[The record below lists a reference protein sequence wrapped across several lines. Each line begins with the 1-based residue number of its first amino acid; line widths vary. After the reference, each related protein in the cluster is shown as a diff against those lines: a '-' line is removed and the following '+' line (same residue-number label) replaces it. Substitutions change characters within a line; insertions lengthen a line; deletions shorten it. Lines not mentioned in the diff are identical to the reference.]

1 MMTRM
6 RLNNKLGAWY
16 YFFIIIVCFLL
27 SGCILLQKVGPKPQI
42 IASSPRE
49 ISIRSVKG
57 VKPHIMAAE
66 HCAKHGRQWE
76 FLGGYPIGE
85 PSLAVIYGY
94 SCIEFE

>member
-1 MMTRM
+1 M
-6 RLNNKLGAWY
+6 K
-16 YFFIIIVCFLL
+16 IFLTISMVTL
-27 SGCILLQKVGPKPQI
+27 FLTSCVILQKWGPKPEI
-42 IASSPRE
+42 IVSSPRE

-57 VKPHIMAAE
+57 MKPHIIAAE

-76 FLGGYPIGE
+76 FLGGYPIGA